1 MIVPNG
7 VDPPQPQQD
16 LVPTGAGL
24 VHQFTSILS
33 VASLPS
39 IYALVRI
46 NAPNKFSSNPLS
58 RARMS
63 DGPPSEQKS
72 SPHYYLTHGDELSV
86 LNGTGGIDDP
96 KTQTKETQTS
106 KQKFMY
112 QVSRE
117 NPAEPTYAFPI
128 KVVTGTVGPS
138 NLLLGK
144 YYFGGSLAD

>member
-1 MIVPNG
+1 
-7 VDPPQPQQD
+7 
-16 LVPTGAGL
+16 
-24 VHQFTSILS
+24 
-33 VASLPS
+33 
-39 IYALVRI
+39 
-46 NAPNKFSSNPLS
+46 
-58 RARMS
+58 MS

-86 LNGTGGIDDP
+86 LDGTGGIDDP

-128 KVVTGTVGPS
+128 KVVTGTVRLS